1 MEAGATVSFPD
12 PPPVVNGVVVTVA
25 VQAAGKAPRWSL
37 TLTVP
42 SRPVRLAAGEFTE
55 PRFTVLAGT
64 VMLMPPATSVKV
76 ASVEP
81 DVAALAVVVPSP
93 TRASA
98 AAATRT
104 VAVFIRRIERSFW
117 VGGRC

>member
-1 MEAGATVSFPD
+1 MEAGATVSLPVA
-12 PPPVVNGVVVTVA
+12 PPVVNGVEVTVA
-25 VQAAGKAPRWSL
+25 VHAAGSAPRWSL

-42 SRPVRLAAGEFTE
+42 SEPVRLAAGELTE

-64 VMLMPPATSVKV
+64 VMLMAPDTSVKV
-76 ASVEP
+76 ASVDP
-81 DVAALAVVVPSP
+81 DVAAFAAVVPSP
-93 TRASA
+93 TRESA